1 VKTTQSERFFSYW
14 EASDYLESPRR
25 IRALNLCVTTF
36 CQLQCIECAVG
47 IPRIR
52 YPEHYS
58 IEYIRHAA
66 ACFHGI
72 EHVTITGGEPT
83 MHPDFRRFAPHLRE
97 WFGCTSLALET
108 NGFRIAEYKDLLPLF
123 DDILLSHYPQNN
135 REAEFLAKLGL
146 GSRPKVPTLHV
157 TLSRRARHPRICKR
171 ANFAMFVYGRVYPCA
186 CIPGGY
192 ESLGIPL
199 TPRWREAIARIPLPC
214 GDCWFAEE
222 ANNEHEADRDRGVHL
237 PDPSLN
243 TLDNASQDTPD
254 VRPSW
259 RWPHESSNVRI
270 FGLDLDSWMGST
282 ARIQVNPQQQMNRL
296 LIQFES
302 HAPADLHP
310 LTITFAGE
318 NGEVCVTHEITHPG
332 TTIVELELMRFFPT
346 PGGTQIVITCDK
358 TFLAPQTGVS
368 SNLPRELGV
377 RISSVRFV
385 TLEADN
391 EKLLRGELIRRL
403 DHYAGE
409 LAAKEKFI
417 QSQQQEI
424 DAKDRMIR
432 KLRHT
437 SLYFWLHDVPARLA
451 NRIWKAVKRRKGLP
465 AQDRGHG

>member
-36 CQLQCIECAVG
+36 CQMQCIECAIG

-83 MHPDFRRFAPHLRE
+83 MHPDFHRFAPHLRE

-108 NGFRIAEYKDLLPLF
+108 NGFRIAEHKELLPLF
-123 DDILLSHYPQNN
+123 DDILLSHYPQNS
-135 REAEFLAKLGL
+135 REAEFLAELGF

-171 ANFAMFVYGRVYPCA
+171 ANFVMFVYGRVYPCA

-192 ESLGIPL
+192 ENLGIPL

-222 ANNEHEADRDRGVHL
+222 ANNEYEADRDRGIHL
-237 PDPSLN
+237 PDPSLI
-243 TLDNASQDTPD
+243 TFDNASQDAPD

-259 RWPHESSNVRI
+259 RWPYERSNVKI

-282 ARIQVNPQQQMNRL
+282 ARIQVNPQHHMNRL
-296 LIQFES
+296 LIHFES
-302 HAPADLHP
+302 HAPLDLHP
-310 LTITFAGE
+310 LTITFARE
-318 NGEVCVTHEITHPG
+318 NGEVCVTHEITRPG
-332 TTIVELELMRFFPT
+332 LGAVELDLPTFFPT
-346 PGGTQIVITCDK
+346 PGSTEIVVTCDK
-358 TFLAPQTGVS
+358 TIEAPQKGVQCAM
-368 SNLPRELGV
+368 PRELGI
-377 RISSVRFV
+377 RIKSTHLLSS
-385 TLEADN
+385 EADSG
-391 EKLLRGELIRRL
+391 EALRAEHIRLLDQCGR
-403 DHYAGE
+403 E

-417 QSQQQEI
+417 QSQQREI
-424 DAKDRMIR
+424 EARDRMIR
-432 KLRHT
+432 KFRHT
-437 SLYFWLHDVPARLA
+437 SLYVWLHDVPARLA
-451 NRIWKAVKRRKGLP
+451 KNTWKAVKRKYR
-465 AQDRGHG
+465 RG